1 MIEESQLEEFVAWRE
16 AKSRSEVDLSPRAY
30 LAELENEANRRR
42 IQEAVN
48 ILAQMRDVYPSDY
61 DGREATLAIEQLRNE
76 ALRAFDK
83 LIGDRDIII
92 DQQFNGKAKVILT

>member
-42 IQEAVN
+42 IEDAVN
-48 ILAQMRDVYPSDY
+48 ILASLTNTYPSDMEEP
-61 DGREATLAIEQLRNE
+61 DLARHTLDTAQNAFRALTEGVRYEIDRQL
-76 ALRAFDK
+76 
-83 LIGDRDIII
+83 
-92 DQQFNGKAKVILT
+92 NGKTTVIYT

>member
-1 MIEESQLEEFVAWRE
+1 MIEEAQLEEFMAWRE
-16 AKSRSEVDLSPRAY
+16 ARAQAEVDLSPRAY

-48 ILAQMRDVYPSDY
+48 ILVQMRDVYPSDY
-61 DGREATLAIEQLRNE
+61 DGREATLAIEQLRNN

-92 DQQFNGKAKVILT
+92 DSTLTEGVKVILT